1 MTNEGI
7 AILGKAMKPT
17 DRTDSFEVLRQIPSG
32 SVGSPRGNCEGC
44 GMFIWSEGGYRV
56 PGLSGIHCSIKCIE
70 TVLFGHECCRWCGRE
85 MDKPHSSIDSRLCSR
100 GCSEKYYAQVIG
112 DKTARLGSG
121 KRFLLWLEE
130 NRPAVYRQLLG
141 KGTPESGYCQNPE
154 CPNGKGGQPGSL
166 ALMRAGARYCNGV
179 CRRAAQRVLNPQ
191 NRPSNRHYL
200 CRNKRGSFAQKAF
213 TVNSPQQALI
223 RGISAESE
231 RDPRM
236 EKIVCIQSETR
247 D

>member
-1 MTNEGI
+1 
-7 AILGKAMKPT
+7 MKLT
-17 DRTDSFEVLRQIPSG
+17 TTTATFEMLRHIPAG
-32 SVGSPRGNCEGC
+32 SVGAPRGNCEGC
-44 GMFIWSEGGYRV
+44 GMSIWSEGGYRV
-56 PGLSGIHCSIKCIE
+56 PGLPGIHCSIKCIE
-70 TVLFGHECCRWCGRE
+70 TVLFGHECCRWCGCK
-85 MDKPHSSIDSRLCSR
+85 MDKPYSSIDSRLCSR
-100 GCSEKYYAQVIG
+100 DCSEKYYAQVMG

-141 KGTPESGYCQNPE
+141 KGRPESGYCQNPE
-154 CPNGKGGQPGSL
+154 CPNGEGGQPGSL
-166 ALMRAGARYCNGV
+166 ALMRAGARYCNAV

-191 NRPSNRHYL
+191 NRPSNRRYL
-200 CRNKRGSFAQKAF
+200 CGNKRGSFAQKAF

-223 RGISAESE
+223 RGISAESG